1 MSGLIELA
9 IGLALLFLLLYRAA
23 PIWLDGGRR
32 GVGPMRR
39 ITCTLMG
46 TVAPS
51 RYWWGARLKDMPSDE
66 QADLLARETAALG
79 LARADS
85 LRCPLCGAD
94 APRAWAL
101 DSAGRPTAAPGPI
114 KCPQCDFR
122 LDACRHCAHFLPGSP
137 QAWGRGSWS
146 SDDWTFGR
154 CSVYKELQPVEQV
167 SSPEMARQLKAR
179 GFDQVRAPLPIVDS
193 YMPPDLCTA
202 FKLDRRRLQASGIR
216 WPDARHVALLHM
228 LGVLAVSRTGPA
240 EEPAHDEQWLV

>member
-1 MSGLIELA
+1 MSSLIGLA
-9 IGLALLFLLLYRAA
+9 VGLALLFLLLYRAV

-32 GVGPMRR
+32 GMGLTRRLYWALVG
-39 ITCTLMG
+39 I
-46 TVAPS
+46 VVPS
-51 RYWWGARLKDMPSDE
+51 RYWWVARLEVMSPGE
-66 QADLLARETAALG
+66 QADLLTRETAALG

-94 APRAWAL
+94 VPRAWAL
-101 DSAGRPTAAPGPI
+101 DSGGRPTAAPGPI

-122 LDACRHCAHFLPGSP
+122 LDACRHCTRFLPGDP
-137 QAWGRGSWS
+137 PGLGRGGWS

-154 CSVYKELQPVEQV
+154 CSVYKEMQPVEQV

-193 YMPPDLCTA
+193 YMPPDFCTA

-216 WPDARHVALLHM
+216 WPDAWRVALLRM
-228 LGVLAVSRTGPA
+228 LGVLPA
-240 EEPAHDEQWLV
+240 SQTESHDHAQP